1 VSRGSA
7 LLEVLVIGALI
18 VLAVAQGAVVAGR
31 LHAAGDRVTEAAQ
44 IAASWAARH
53 GDTAGASDIA
63 RAAAPDAHL
72 IRAFRSGD
80 EITVVVRTRVGLLGN
95 GAPWRT
101 VTGRATARIST
112 YRSNRG

>member
-1 VSRGSA
+1 MSRGSA

-53 GDTAGASDIA
+53 GDTEGATEVA
-63 RAAAPDAHL
+63 QAAAPDAH
-72 IRAFRSGD
+72 IVRAFRTGD
-80 EITVVVRTRVGLLGN
+80 EITVVVRTRVGLIGS

-101 VTGRATARIST
+101 VTGRATARVSA